1 MYFWKG
7 PYTPLIEHAP
17 MLVDQQTV
25 ICEVVT
31 QPYRQH
37 SNIVAGLVSVGDL
50 LILGVWSQVS
60 HKGGSRT

>member
-25 ICEVVT
+25 ICGVVT

-50 LILGVWSQVS
+50 LFL
-60 HKGGSRT
+60 